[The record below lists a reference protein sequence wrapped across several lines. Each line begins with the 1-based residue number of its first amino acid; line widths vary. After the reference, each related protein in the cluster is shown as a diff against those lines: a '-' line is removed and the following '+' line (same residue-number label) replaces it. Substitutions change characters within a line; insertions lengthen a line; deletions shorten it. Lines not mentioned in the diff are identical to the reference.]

1 MQSGRIARL
10 APKFAGAM
18 LDELYGRRCLR
29 PPALAPPALRAHV
42 LTACVPCSHRHSFDQ
57 QTARRPSP
65 CPKSSLASA
74 IPSDC
79 CRDRCRPAS
88 HCTASDCTA
97 SRPVWHGHLSSGSC
111 TGSKVGM
118 EARMTALWHAHSTSH
133 TVVLQR
139 VRVCHAVIWLC
150 VPSDACAVC
159 ARATRA
165 ISSFRS
171 RHHLGLAGRL
181 RMYVL
186 MGSVCCE

>member
-1 MQSGRIARL
+1 MQVDGRPVGRSRAALRPTCCACLLFAGLGAEVQSGQIARL

-42 LTACVPCSHRHSFDQ
+42 LTACVPCSHRHSFDR

-65 CPKSSLASA
+65 CPKSSLASG

-79 CRDRCRPAS
+79 CRDRCHPAAPRR
-88 HCTASDCTA
+88 TAPHRDRC
-97 SRPVWHGHLSSGSC
+97 GMGSGSC

-139 VRVCHAVIWLC
+139 VRFCHAVIWLH
-150 VPSDACAVC
+150 VC
-159 ARATRA
+159 AT
-165 ISSFRS
+165 
-171 RHHLGLAGRL
+171 
-181 RMYVL
+181 
-186 MGSVCCE
+186 